1 MSTASAGTALITGA
15 TAGLGAAYAEEL
27 AARGYD
33 IVMVARDR
41 ARLEKA
47 AASLAERSG
56 RAVSIVSADLS
67 TAEGIRAVEARLASD
82 DAAIDILVNNAGSA
96 SFGPLS
102 AADPDQLESLITLN
116 VTSATRIAAAAAK
129 AFTGRGAGSIVNIS
143 SAFALNIPPVG
154 AVYGAAKAYVIAFT
168 QALAQEFAD
177 SPVRVQVVVPGAL
190 ETAIWDGSGIELHQ
204 LPKEAV
210 MSPRDAA
217 RAALAGLDAGE
228 LVTIPSLPDYD
239 AWTAYDEARLAL
251 APVISL
257 SQPAKR
263 YTEQP

>member
-27 AARGYD
+27 AARGHD
-33 IVMVARDR
+33 IVMVARDQE
-41 ARLEKA
+41 RLEKA
-47 AASLAERSG
+47 AADLARRSG
-56 RAVSIVSADLS
+56 REVSVVSADLS
-67 TAEGIRAVEARLASD
+67 TAEGIRAVEERLASD
-82 DAAIDILVNNAGSA
+82 TAIDILVNNAGSA
-96 SFGPLS
+96 LFGPLS
-102 AADPDQLESLITLN
+102 AADPAHLESLITLN
-116 VTSATRIAAAAAK
+116 LTSTTRIAAAAAK
-129 AFTGRGAGSIVNIS
+129 AFAGRGAGSIINIS
-143 SAFALNIPPVG
+143 SAFALNIPAVG

-177 SPVRVQVVVPGAL
+177 SSVRVQVVVPGAL

-228 LVTIPSLPDYD
+228 LVTIPSLPEYTM
-239 AWTAYDEARLAL
+239 WQAYDEARLAL
-251 APVISL
+251 APVLSL

-263 YTEQP
+263 YIG

>member
-33 IVMVARDR
+33 IVMVARDQ

-56 RAVSIVSADLS
+56 REVSAVSADLS

-82 DAAIDILVNNAGSA
+82 TAIDILVNNAGNA
-96 SFGPLS
+96 LFGPLS

-116 VTSATRIAAAAAK
+116 LTSVTRIAAAAAK
-129 AFTGRGAGSIVNIS
+129 AFAGRGAGSIVNIS
-143 SAFALNIPPVG
+143 SAFALNTPPVA
-154 AVYGAAKAYVIAFT
+154 AVYGAAKAYAITFT

-177 SPVRVQVVVPGAL
+177 SAVRVQVVIPGAL
-190 ETAIWDGSGIELHQ
+190 ETTIWDGSGIELDQ
-204 LPKEAV
+204 LPKEVV

-228 LVTIPSLPDYD
+228 LVTIPSLPEYD
-239 AWTAYDEARLAL
+239 TWKAYDEARIAL
-251 APVISL
+251 APVLSR
-257 SQPAKR
+257 SQPAER
-263 YTEQP
+263 YAAQA

>member
-27 AARGYD
+27 AARGHD
-33 IVMVARDR
+33 IVMVARDQ

-56 RAVSIVSADLS
+56 RAVSVVRADLS
-67 TAEGIRAVEARLASD
+67 TAEGIRAVETRLASD
-82 DAAIDILVNNAGSA
+82 AAIDVLVNNAGSA
-96 SFGPLS
+96 LFGPLS

-116 VTSATRIAAAAAK
+116 LTSVTRIAAAAAK
-129 AFTGRGAGSIVNIS
+129 AFAGRGAGSIVNIS

-190 ETAIWDGSGIELHQ
+190 ETTIWDGSGIELHQ

-228 LVTIPSLPDYD
+228 LVTIPSLPEYD
-239 AWTAYDEARLAL
+239 TWKAYDEARLAL
-251 APVISL
+251 APVLSL

-263 YTEQP
+263 YTGQS